1 MILNKGYSEE
11 IEGCKIEPFFSYC
24 YEAEH
29 FLLLDSITPWKLG
42 DIFNCTFIC

>member
-29 FLLLDSITPWKLG
+29 FLLLDSSKLVLLCLY
-42 DIFNCTFIC
+42 F